1 MWIDLFRFLNVKKI
15 IQPFV
20 FLACSSDVGEK
31 QLIKRVSVTHSF
43 GVYPKLWYFFRVRK
57 DKDLTPR

>member
-1 MWIDLFRFLNVKKI
+1 MSKKL
-15 IQPFV
+15 IQPFI